1 MSEAQYRVGLRAL
14 ETIGHI
20 APLDGLSC
28 LVKAASEEFEVY
40 VIPYQ
45 SIEAL
50 GEQAE
55 GGDLEDAALLWCQG
69 PEMADR
75 QPLDLRGLAE
85 SVLAGRVEALFFG
98 SGIKLEVSRHAGVD
112 MPENFKPLFGLDVA
126 GYVGDGPWLDL
137 ALVAAVEA
145 WPDDFAA
152 LLREVHR
159 GSP

>member
-1 MSEAQYRVGLRAL
+1 MSEAQHRVGLRAL
-14 ETIGHI
+14 ATIGDL
-20 APLDGLSC
+20 APLDGLQT
-28 LVKAASEEFEVY
+28 LVKAASEELEVY
-40 VIPYQ
+40 AIPYQ

-75 QPLDLRGLAE
+75 RPLDLRGLAE
-85 SVLAGRVEALFFG
+85 SVVAGRVEARLSSLGNRWTF
-98 SGIKLEVSRHAGVD
+98 KLHIEV
-112 MPENFKPLFGLDVA
+112 
-126 GYVGDGPWLDL
+126 DL
-137 ALVAAVEA
+137 SLLRAVEA

-152 LLREVHR
+152 LIREVHR

>member
-1 MSEAQYRVGLRAL
+1 MSEQQHRVGLRAL
-14 ETIGHI
+14 ATIGDV
-20 APLDGLSC
+20 APLDGLQT

-85 SVLAGRVEALFFG
+85 SVIAGRIDAMISSSGGWAFRPHIDFDGAL
-98 SGIKLEVSRHAGVD
+98 LR
-112 MPENFKPLFGLDVA
+112 
-126 GYVGDGPWLDL
+126 
-137 ALVAAVEA
+137 AVEA

-152 LLREVHR
+152 LIREVHR

>member
-1 MSEAQYRVGLRAL
+1 MSEQQHRVGLRAL
-14 ETIGHI
+14 ETIGNI
-20 APLDGLSC
+20 APLDGLQT
-28 LVKAASEEFEVY
+28 LVKAASEELEIY
-40 VIPYQ
+40 AIPYD

-55 GGDLEDAALLWCQG
+55 GGDLEDAALMWCQG
-69 PEMADR
+69 PEMEDR

-85 SVLAGRVEALFFG
+85 SVIAGRVEALFFG
-98 SGIKLEVSRHAGVD
+98 AGIKLKVSRHAGVD
-112 MPENFKPLFGLDVA
+112 MPEKFKPLFGLDVA

-137 ALVAAVEA
+137 ALVIAVEA

-159 GSP
+159 GRP

>member
-1 MSEAQYRVGLRAL
+1 MSERQHQVGLRAL

-20 APLDGLSC
+20 APLDGLQT
-28 LVKAASEEFEVY
+28 LVKAASEELEVY
-40 VIPYQ
+40 AIPYQ

-55 GGDLEDAALLWCQG
+55 GGDLEDAALMWCQG
-69 PEMADR
+69 PEMVDR

-85 SVLAGRVEALFFG
+85 SVVAGRVEAMISSLGNRWTF
-98 SGIKLEVSRHAGVD
+98 KLHVEV
-112 MPENFKPLFGLDVA
+112 
-126 GYVGDGPWLDL
+126 DL
-137 ALVAAVEA
+137 ALLRAVEA

-152 LLREVHR
+152 LIREVHR

>member
-1 MSEAQYRVGLRAL
+1 MSEQQHRVGLRAL

-20 APLDGLSC
+20 APLDGLQT
-28 LVKAASEEFEVY
+28 LVKAASEDFQVY

-75 QPLDLRGLAE
+75 RPLDLRGLAE
-85 SVLAGRVEALFFG
+85 SVVAGRVEAMLS
-98 SGIKLEVSRHAGVD
+98 SGNRWTFRLPVEVDRALSR
-112 MPENFKPLFGLDVA
+112 
-126 GYVGDGPWLDL
+126 
-137 ALVAAVEA
+137 AVEA

-152 LLREVHR
+152 LLHVEVDLDLLRAVETWPDDFAALIREVHR

>member
-1 MSEAQYRVGLRAL
+1 MSESQHRVGLRAL

-20 APLDGLSC
+20 APLDGLQT

-40 VIPYQ
+40 AIPYQ

-75 QPLDLRGLAE
+75 QPLDLLGLAE
-85 SVLAGRVEALFFG
+85 SVVAGRVEAMLSSLGNRWTF
-98 SGIKLEVSRHAGVD
+98 KLHVIDVD
-112 MPENFKPLFGLDVA
+112 GERVGGCDGLGHGDV
-126 GYVGDGPWLDL
+126 DL
-137 ALVAAVEA
+137 ALLRAVEA

-152 LLREVHR
+152 LIREVHR
-159 GSP
+159 GRP

>member
-1 MSEAQYRVGLRAL
+1 MSEQQHRVGLRAL
-14 ETIGHI
+14 KTIGDV
-20 APLDGLSC
+20 APLDGLQT
-28 LVKAASEEFEVY
+28 LVRAASEEFEVY
-40 VIPYQ
+40 AIPYQ

-75 QPLDLRGLAE
+75 QPLDLRGLAQAI
-85 SVLAGRVEALFFG
+85 LAGR
-98 SGIKLEVSRHAGVD
+98 
-112 MPENFKPLFGLDVA
+112 LDVHRVE
-126 GYVGDGPWLDL
+126 GRWSVDVVMWEYDRTLI
-137 ALVAAVEA
+137 AAIQA

>member
-1 MSEAQYRVGLRAL
+1 MSEQQHRVGLRAL

-20 APLDGLSC
+20 APLDGLQT
-28 LVKAASEEFEVY
+28 LVKAASEELEVY
-40 VIPYQ
+40 AIPYQ

-85 SVLAGRVEALFFG
+85 SVVAGRVEAM
-98 SGIKLEVSRHAGVD
+98 VSSSNRWTFRVHVD
-112 MPENFKPLFGLDVA
+112 V
-126 GYVGDGPWLDL
+126 DL
-137 ALVAAVEA
+137 ALLRAVEA

-152 LLREVHR
+152 LIREVHR

>member
-1 MSEAQYRVGLRAL
+1 MTEQQHRVGLRAL

-20 APLDGLSC
+20 APLDGLQT

-40 VIPYQ
+40 AIPYQ

-50 GEQAE
+50 GEEAE

-69 PEMADR
+69 PEMLDR

-85 SVLAGRVEALFFG
+85 SVVAGRVEAMLSSSNRWTF
-98 SGIKLEVSRHAGVD
+98 KLHVEVD
-112 MPENFKPLFGLDVA
+112 Q
-126 GYVGDGPWLDL
+126 
-137 ALVAAVEA
+137 ALLRAVES

-159 GSP
+159 GRP

>member
-1 MSEAQYRVGLRAL
+1 MSEQQHRVGLRAL

-20 APLDGLSC
+20 APLDGLQT

-40 VIPYQ
+40 AIPYQ

-55 GGDLEDAALLWCQG
+55 GGDLEDAALIWCQG

-85 SVLAGRVEALFFG
+85 SVVSGRVEAMLSSLGNRWAF
-98 SGIKLEVSRHAGVD
+98 KLHVEV
-112 MPENFKPLFGLDVA
+112 
-126 GYVGDGPWLDL
+126 DL

-159 GSP
+159 GRP

>member
-1 MSEAQYRVGLRAL
+1 MSESQHRVGLRAL

-20 APLDGLSC
+20 APLDGLQT
-28 LVKAASEEFEVY
+28 LIKAASDEFEVY

-50 GEQAE
+50 GEEAE
-55 GGDLEDAALLWCQG
+55 GGDLEDAALIWCQG

-85 SVLAGRVEALFFG
+85 SVVAGRVEAMLSSLGNRWTF
-98 SGIKLEVSRHAGVD
+98 KLHVEV
-112 MPENFKPLFGLDVA
+112 
-126 GYVGDGPWLDL
+126 DL
-137 ALVAAVEA
+137 ALLRAVEA

-152 LLREVHR
+152 LIREVHR

>member
-1 MSEAQYRVGLRAL
+1 MSERYHQVGLRAL
-14 ETIGHI
+14 RTIGDV
-20 APLDGLSC
+20 APLDGLQT
-28 LVKAASEEFEVY
+28 LVKAAGEEFEVY
-40 VIPYQ
+40 AIPYQ

-75 QPLDLRGLAE
+75 QPLDLHGLAQA
-85 SVLAGRVEALFFG
+85 VLSGRLDIHRVEG
-98 SGIKLEVSRHAGVD
+98 RWHVD
-112 MPENFKPLFGLDVA
+112 VVMWEYDRTLI
-126 GYVGDGPWLDL
+126 
-137 ALVAAVEA
+137 AAMQA

-159 GSP
+159 GRP

>member
-1 MSEAQYRVGLRAL
+1 MSEQQHRVGLRAL
-14 ETIGHI
+14 ETIGDV
-20 APLDGLSC
+20 APLDGLQT

-40 VIPYQ
+40 AIPYQ

-85 SVLAGRVEALFFG
+85 SVIAGRIDAM
-98 SGIKLEVSRHAGVD
+98 VSSRGGWTFRPHID
-112 MPENFKPLFGLDVA
+112 F
-126 GYVGDGPWLDL
+126 DGTLL
-137 ALVAAVEA
+137 RAVEA

-152 LLREVHR
+152 LIREVHR
-159 GSP
+159 GRP

>member
-1 MSEAQYRVGLRAL
+1 MSEQQHRVGLRAL

-40 VIPYQ
+40 VIGYQ

-85 SVLAGRVEALFFG
+85 SMLAGRVEATLSSMTSRWNFF
-98 SGIKLEVSRHAGVD
+98 LHADV
-112 MPENFKPLFGLDVA
+112 DVA
-126 GYVGDGPWLDL
+126 L
-137 ALVAAVEA
+137 ARAVEA
-145 WPDDFAA
+145 WPEDFEA

-159 GSP
+159 EDSQR

>member
-1 MSEAQYRVGLRAL
+1 MSERYHQVGLRAL
-14 ETIGHI
+14 ETIGDV
-20 APLDGLSC
+20 APLDGLQT

-40 VIPYQ
+40 AIPYQ

-75 QPLDLRGLAE
+75 RPLDLRGLAE
-85 SVLAGRVEALFFG
+85 AVLAGRVGALYPEPG
-98 SGIKLEVSRHAGVD
+98 VRLRILGEELSASQGGGHAGD
-112 MPENFKPLFGLDVA
+112 R
-126 GYVGDGPWLDL
+126 PWPTLDL
-137 ALVAAVEA
+137 ALVRAVEA
-145 WPDDFAA
+145 WPHDFEA

-159 GSP
+159 GRA